1 MKVESLRNGKKRNGL
16 SRRGFGNFVGLENF
30 SEGRSSSS
38 ICSCPRK
45 KKKLHVVFV
54 VEILSLHV
62 CAFKGI
68 KLYTQ
73 EMYIFM

>member
-1 MKVESLRNGKKRNGL
+1 MSN
-16 SRRGFGNFVGLENF
+16 
-30 SEGRSSSS
+30 
-38 ICSCPRK
+38 K

-54 VEILSLHV
+54 VEMLSLHA

-73 EMYIFM
+73 KMYHKNVS

>member
-1 MKVESLRNGKKRNGL
+1 MKVESLRNRKKRNGL
-16 SRRGFGNFVGLENF
+16 SRRGFGNFVGLENL
-30 SEGRSSSS
+30 SEGGSSSS
-38 ICSCPRK
+38 ICSCPR

-54 VEILSLHV
+54 VEILSLHM